1 MNAFPCGRHCCVL
14 ITFTCFKSLNLHN
27 SSVASIIVIIAGKE
41 TKTQRGGSILLIY
54 LIPRVAYPIRVEL
67 SFWIKEQTRTGTIWP
82 IKVQMRDRNI
92 GHLTEMT
99 KRQSP
104 GQREGAKCNM
114 IIGVANRSPCTGLIA
129 VKGHALLLL
138 QLYPTPGSKES
149 TRPTRCS
156 HQEAA
161 TLDTNLF
168 VQYNQV
174 LRIPFPNCP
183 KFTGVHSPK
192 SWPIHW
198 CIYIY

>member
-1 MNAFPCGRHCCVL
+1 MPQHPDPESQHSTPPRLHSDNRSHLP
-14 ITFTCFKSLNLHN
+14 SLRPQLSLTHHEDP
-27 SSVASIIVIIAGKE
+27 ASRSFCLQDV
-41 TKTQRGGSILLIY
+41 SY
-54 LIPRVAYPIRVEL
+54 LTPTPSPSTVTGICH
-67 SFWIKEQTRTGTIWP
+67 SFFYQS

-192 SWPIHW
+192 S
-198 CIYIY
+198 